1 MPSFKHGGRISRP
14 NGEVI
19 VLTYR
24 NEIKHIIDAGD
35 KAAICANLR
44 AVAHLDPHAGERGYY
59 KIRSLYF
66 DNIADKALREKIDG
80 VSEREKFRIRY
91 YDGNTSVIHLE
102 KKVKRGGLGYK
113 VSAPISAEEA
123 QRIVDGDTAWMP
135 ASARGLVVELYA
147 KMKSQG
153 LRPRTIVDYT
163 RIPFVYGPGN
173 VRVTI
178 DENIRTGLSCTDFLN
193 PDCVTVP
200 AGSAITLLEVKWDE
214 YLPSIIRRAVQVKN
228 RGAGAFSKYQICRIY
243 G

>member
-1 MPSFKHGGRISRP
+1 M
-14 NGEVI
+14 
-19 VLTYR
+19 TYR

-59 KIRSLYF
+59 QIRSLYF

-113 VSAPISAEEA
+113 VSTSISAEEA
-123 QRIVDGDTAWMP
+123 QRTVDGDTTWMP
-135 ASARGLVVELYA
+135 ASARGLVIELYA

-163 RIPFVYGPGN
+163 RIPFIYGPGN

-178 DENIRTGLSCTDFLN
+178 DENIRTGLHCTDFLN
-193 PDCVTVP
+193 PNCVTIP
-200 AGSAITLLEVKWDE
+200 AGRPVMLLEVKWDE
-214 YLPSIIRRAVQVKN
+214 YLPSVIRRAVQVKN
-228 RGAGAFSKYQICRIY
+228 RGAGAFSKYETCRIY

>member
-1 MPSFKHGGRISRP
+1 M
-14 NGEVI
+14 
-19 VLTYR
+19 TYR
-24 NEIKHIIDAGD
+24 SEIKHMIDAGD

-44 AVAHLDPHAGERGYY
+44 AVAHLDPHAAERGYY

-113 VSAPISAEEA
+113 VSTSISAKEA
-123 QRIVDGDTAWMP
+123 QRIVDGDTTWMP
-135 ASARGLVVELYA
+135 ASARGLVIELYA

-163 RIPFVYGPGN
+163 RIPFIYGPGN

-178 DENIRTGLSCTDFLN
+178 DENIRTGLHCTDFLN
-193 PDCVTVP
+193 PNCVTIP
-200 AGSAITLLEVKWDE
+200 AGRPVMLLEVKWDE
-214 YLPSIIRRAVQVKN
+214 YLPSVIRRAVQVKN
-228 RGAGAFSKYQICRIY
+228 RGAGAFSEYQICRIY

>member
-1 MPSFKHGGRISRP
+1 MI
-14 NGEVI
+14 
-19 VLTYR
+19 YR
-24 NEIKHIIDAGD
+24 SEIKHMIDAGD

-59 KIRSLYF
+59 QIRSLYF

-113 VSAPISAEEA
+113 VSTSISAEEA
-123 QRIVDGDTAWMP
+123 QSIVDGDTTWMP
-135 ASARGLVVELYA
+135 ASARGLVIELYA

-163 RIPFVYGPGN
+163 RIPFIYGPGN

-178 DENIRTGLSCTDFLN
+178 DENIRTGLHCTDFLN
-193 PDCVTVP
+193 PNCVTIP
-200 AGSAITLLEVKWDE
+200 AGRPVMLLEVKWDE
-214 YLPSIIRRAVQVKN
+214 YLPSVIRRAVQVKN
-228 RGAGAFSKYQICRIY
+228 RSAGAFSKYETCRIY
-243 G
+243 C